1 MCVGFLLICLIV
13 SVVVVVVFFVAR
25 TNAFIVCCFMLL
37 LLLLLG
43 FFVLEDLKSWYVG
56 QSLNQ
61 APGEVVPIR
70 LLSLYWKGNYT
81 KKREIELSRRILIIS
96 WHEANKST
104 GVLLPLDCEIDIEG
118 ISHVDD
124 PFFYC
129 FRIITKTH
137 PSFVISTQDVSSFT
151 YMLKLICFVYLPT
164 SLR

>member
-13 SVVVVVVFFVAR
+13 SVVVVVFLVAR
-25 TNAFIVCCFMLL
+25 IDAFIVCCFM
-37 LLLLLG
+37 LLLLG

-96 WHEANKST
+96 WHEANTST

-137 PSFVISTQDVSSFT
+137 PSCVISTQDVSSFT